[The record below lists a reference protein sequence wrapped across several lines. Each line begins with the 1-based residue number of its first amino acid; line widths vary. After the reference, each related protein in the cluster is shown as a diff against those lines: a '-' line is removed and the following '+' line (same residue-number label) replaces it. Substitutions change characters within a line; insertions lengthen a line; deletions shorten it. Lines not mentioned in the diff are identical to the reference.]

1 MLNDSGPGHSYIFMP
16 CLVFVAVGRA
26 KCSKKTHSDIACH
39 SCVELSILARFYN
52 FIQLSRVNL
61 IQDFKRTALGRTL
74 LNTYSLLLLLNSGT
88 CQSKTQF
95 GPWLESSSFGVLL
108 QNFNRLVKIKSKDLR
123 RPLVWNRDWNLRE
136 ITIRSFIDVLQ
147 RSLLANETT
156 QHVIF
161 DP

>member
-1 MLNDSGPGHSYIFMP
+1 MP
-16 CLVFVAVGRA
+16 CLVFIAVGGA

-39 SCVELSILARFYN
+39 PCVELSILATRFYN

-74 LNTYSLLLLLNSGT
+74 LNTYSLLLNSGT

-123 RPLVWNRDWNLRE
+123 RPLYGIVIE
-136 ITIRSFIDVLQ
+136 ISVK
-147 RSLLANETT
+147 S
-156 QHVIF
+156 
-161 DP
+161 P

>member
-1 MLNDSGPGHSYIFMP
+1 MTQALDTPIFL
-16 CLVFVAVGRA
+16 CHVQFSQLQVGQSVR
-26 KCSKKTHSDIACH
+26 KKTHSDIACH

-74 LNTYSLLLLLNSGT
+74 LNTYSLLLNSGT

-123 RPLVWNRDWNLRE
+123 RPLYGIVIE
-136 ITIRSFIDVLQ
+136 ISVK
-147 RSLLANETT
+147 S
-156 QHVIF
+156 
-161 DP
+161 P